1 MAMQGKFTR
10 DNKQHQDFSESLAV
24 SEKILAER
32 KAVIAHLDASLAQR
46 LKVAAASH
54 GVPMR
59 VIIEEALMTHLD
71 NAK

>member
-1 MAMQGKFTR
+1 M
-10 DNKQHQDFSESLAV
+10 AV
-24 SEKILAER
+24 SEKTLAER

-59 VIIEEALMTHLD
+59 VMIEEALMTHLD